1 MLQVC
6 STFFTLQALVEVP
19 GMMLQSEG
27 LRVLAVTFLVCVR
40 VFIVNVLVEHDTAT
54 TFRHSRSF
62 RRTLFRTIAIAAP
75 LLDPL
80 RQAQVHH
87 SRHESRVVH
96 PPGR

>member
-54 TFRHSRSF
+54 
-62 RRTLFRTIAIAAP
+62 IAIAAP
-75 LLDPL
+75 LELDPL